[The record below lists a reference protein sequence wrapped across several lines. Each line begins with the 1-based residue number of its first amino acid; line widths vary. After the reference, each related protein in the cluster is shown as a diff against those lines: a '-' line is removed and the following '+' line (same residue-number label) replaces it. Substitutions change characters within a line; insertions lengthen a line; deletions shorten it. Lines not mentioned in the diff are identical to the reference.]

1 MAEYTYDDI
10 IINPYSEEARNCI
23 GKMVY
28 YSDNPNGCLR
38 SANNGNSTHC
48 GILQKIEI
56 GGYLPFV
63 LENSDFAWACIMPKK
78 EDPKPEYVPFSSAEE
93 FINEYSHNHIFR
105 MECDTTTKL
114 DNYGMWLKYKND
126 YVQVT
131 YIEASGINFGTQME
145 ADWQDL
151 YDNYTFLDGTPC
163 GKLKEEKSE

>member
-1 MAEYTYDDI
+1 MAEYTWDDLI
-10 IINPYSEEARNCI
+10 YIPTSDKAKNAI
-23 GKMVY
+23 GKKCY
-28 YSDNPNGCLR
+28 FGDTPNECL
-38 SANNGNSTHC
+38 SKANLGTN
-48 GILQKIEI
+48 I
-56 GGYLPFV
+56 FV
-63 LENSDFAWACIMPKK
+63 LERIEEDDEYPFISECDIYGCIIVKK

-163 GKLKEEKSE
+163 GKLKEETAE